1 MDFQAKTFF
10 GPVGPH
16 GGPKVPRAYVPGSKI
31 IFFCSN
37 PLNKVLVSLPHPQIN
52 FLGSNVDLFSNQEAD
67 FEAEIISPNGY
78 VGPVLNIFLH
88 KITHTI
94 DECSP
99 NTNVGSWGIS
109 AHCAD
114 LTTYCTPQ
122 KHIFFPSSRHLH
134 RLVIVWN
141 QNSIDPLHSN
151 LEIGDN
157 KSEPFISAA
166 QNVL

>member
-1 MDFQAKTFF
+1 MFPWEQKLEKCQTNYTKGTHIICGLSGKHSFWPR
-10 GPVGPH
+10 GSPWGTQS
-16 GGPKVPRAYVPGSKI
+16 PKSLCPWIQNY
-31 IFFCSN
+31 FFCSN
-37 PLNKVLVSLPHPQIN
+37 SLNKVLVSLPHPQIN

-109 AHCAD
+109 AHCAMHHSMQI
-114 LTTYCTPQ
+114 TYE
-122 KHIFFPSSRHLH
+122 
-134 RLVIVWN
+134 V
-141 QNSIDPLHSN
+141 
-151 LEIGDN
+151 
-157 KSEPFISAA
+157 
-166 QNVL
+166 

>member
-52 FLGSNVDLFSNQEAD
+52 FLGSNVDLFTNQEAD
-67 FEAEIISPNGY
+67 FEVEIISPNGY
-78 VGPVLNIFLH
+78 VGSVLNIFLH

-94 DECSP
+94 D
-99 NTNVGSWGIS
+99 
-109 AHCAD
+109 
-114 LTTYCTPQ
+114 
-122 KHIFFPSSRHLH
+122 
-134 RLVIVWN
+134 
-141 QNSIDPLHSN
+141 
-151 LEIGDN
+151 
-157 KSEPFISAA
+157 
-166 QNVL
+166 